1 MKVMKK
7 NAVFGLFV
15 FAALLSQRT
24 SASAADTP
32 LYDGRNNTSA
42 GANYLLVVDCGPCEL
57 ISDPFLARRRI
68 SDREQDLGPELR
80 FDLADVW
87 EGIGMSSQS
96 AQSHPT
102 RWSASLLCV
111 DGTSLSLQGVDFLL
125 AETTGSGEQSA
136 FLSSLSAGG
145 IAGRRRAI
153 VPWES
158 KESETFA
165 HISAVAGG
173 VRVASDGWG
182 VGLLSET
189 DLPID

>member
-1 MKVMKK
+1 MVASLAMGSTAF
-7 NAVFGLFV
+7 AVLQPPWQGE
-15 FAALLSQRT
+15 ART
-24 SASAADTP
+24 TFQEWDFDANSVTP
-32 LYDGRNNTSA
+32 S
-42 GANYLLVVDCGPCEL
+42 P
-57 ISDPFLARRRI
+57 
-68 SDREQDLGPELR
+68 DLGAELR

-96 AQSHPT
+96 ARSHPT
-102 RWSASLLCV
+102 RWSASLVCG

-136 FLSSLSAGG
+136 FLSSFSGG
-145 IAGRRRAI
+145 EIAWRKRAT

-165 HISAVAGG
+165 HISALSGG

-182 VGLLSET
+182 VGL
-189 DLPID
+189 